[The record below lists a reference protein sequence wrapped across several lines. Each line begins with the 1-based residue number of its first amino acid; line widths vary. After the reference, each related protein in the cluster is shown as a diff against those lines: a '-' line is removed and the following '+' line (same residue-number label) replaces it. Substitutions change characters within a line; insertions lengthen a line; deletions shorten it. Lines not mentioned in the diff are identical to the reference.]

1 MCQVFPSTQAEQNL
15 GHFNPPTTKYAT
27 TSQRKAL
34 ATIGRRGG
42 KKAAKR
48 WETDPKGEY
57 AQNELKKLQSTN
69 KRRRLRGQST
79 RVCVL
84 NVAMDTVAQTGKLP
98 SGREIAEELGVTKR
112 TVNLHLKALREAGLL
127 EID

>member
-1 MCQVFPSTQAEQNL
+1 M

-79 RVCVL
+79 RACVL